1 MWARLFRLLGIVL
14 AAMFLGY
21 LIGCTQPEAAS
32 PPQSG
37 SGFLV
42 TNLSVKPLEVE
53 PNEVVTI
60 TVSVANTHDT
70 WGIYSLVLKINGV
83 EEAEKQATVDA
94 GSSQDVSFSLT
105 KENPGSYSVFS
116 NGLRGGFTVV
126 APAPAPAPEPTPTP
140 EPGFNWFLIGGI
152 IAGVVIAG
160 LLIYFLV
167 FRRRAYLE
175 WLRKAK

>member
-1 MWARLFRLLGIVL
+1 MWARAFRLVAIVVVSV
-14 AAMFLGY
+14 FLGY

-42 TNLSVKPLEVE
+42 TNLSIQPKEVE

-83 EEAEKQATVDA
+83 EETEKQATVDA
-94 GSSQDVSFSLT
+94 DSSQDLSFNLT
-105 KENPGSYSVFS
+105 RENPGSYSVFI
-116 NGLRGGFTVV
+116 NGLSGGFTVV
-126 APAPAPAPEPTPTP
+126 APAPPPR
-140 EPGFNWFLIGGI
+140 GDS
-152 IAGVVIAG
+152 
-160 LLIYFLV
+160 
-167 FRRRAYLE
+167 
-175 WLRKAK
+175 